1 MSMRVVLD
9 AYLLG
14 PAIFGLLDR
23 RFAPDRWIE
32 RSSIDASVWFVPFDE
47 DLPVGVLGAHRGRH
61 HRRVAPRTHAS
72 PAAIGDRSEQVFGKQ
87 NWKQHPADSQ
97 QHPATSRGTAGPY

>member
-23 RFAPDRWIE
+23 RFAPNRWIE

-47 DLPVGVLGAHRGRH
+47 DLPVGVLGG
-61 HRRVAPRTHAS
+61 APRAAS
-72 PAAIGDRSEQVFGKQ
+72 PA
-87 NWKQHPADSQ
+87 
-97 QHPATSRGTAGPY
+97 RGTSHARVSCCNRRQ